1 MIKYVVKFGS
11 YYQEVLTPGMAKIL
25 ADELISQN
33 FEGCRDEGKTAQDL
47 ISLKERK
54 ESN

>member
-1 MIKYVVKFGS
+1 MIKYIVKFGF
-11 YYQEVLTPGMAKIL
+11 YYQEVLTKGMAEIL

-47 ISLKERK
+47 ISVEERK
-54 ESN
+54 

>member
-1 MIKYVVKFGS
+1 MMLKYVVKFGS
-11 YYQEVLTPGMAKIL
+11 YYQEVLMPGMAKII

-47 ISLKERK
+47 INVQERK
-54 ESN
+54 E

>member
-11 YYQEVLTPGMAKIL
+11 YYQEVLMPGMAQIL

-33 FEGCRDEGKTAQDL
+33 FEGCRDKGLTAQDL
-47 ISLKERK
+47 ISVEERK
-54 ESN
+54 E